1 MSFAAFTAMSDTDNS
16 ANEQPGP
23 SESPQDVEEH
33 ISERHGQKRRRISQ
47 EDEDPADGEVGVEQN
62 IICNRRDTY
71 GKLPGD
77 ETSMSAAAP
86 PPQQVRKRNVNDQLG
101 RGGGV
106 LRIATLVA
114 RLKFSLVVAVTLGAD
129 STNFCAYIR
138 TLALRPTMSLMSR
151 AKQISIVVSRT

>member
-1 MSFAAFTAMSDTDNS
+1 VLAAYLNS

-62 IICNRRDTY
+62 IICNRALVLRDTY

-77 ETSMSAAAP
+77 ETSMSATPP

-114 RLKFSLVVAVTLGAD
+114 RLKFSLVVLGAD

-138 TLALRPTMSLMSR
+138 TLALRPTMSLLSR